1 MLKIE
6 INVEHS
12 KWKKS
17 IPKFD
22 IDIRQAIKKTFK
34 NVLKTSNPCYELS
47 VLLTSDKEIKKL
59 NNKYRKINKM
69 TNVLAFPM
77 DNEPLKN
84 REILGDIAIS
94 LEAIVVEAKKYNI
107 SRRKYLSKMVIHGL
121 LHLLGYDHIK
131 DNDFYIMSKIEKEVF
146 RKIV

>member
-6 INVEHS
+6 INVEYGE
-12 KWKKS
+12 WRKS

-22 IDIRQAIKKTFK
+22 LDIRQAIKKTFK

-47 VLLTSDKEIKKL
+47 ILLTSGKEIKKL
-59 NNKYRKINKM
+59 NNQYRKLNKM

-84 REILGDIAIS
+84 SKILGDIAIS
-94 LEAIVVEAKKYNI
+94 LEAIIVEAKEQKI

-121 LHLLGYDHIK
+121 LHLLGYDHIN
-131 DNDFYIMSKIEKEVF
+131 DNDFLVMNKIEKEVF
-146 RKIV
+146 RKII

>member
-6 INVEHS
+6 INVEYS

-47 VLLTSDKEIKKL
+47 ILLTSGKEIKKL
-59 NNKYRKINKM
+59 NNQYRKINKM
-69 TNVLAFPM
+69 TNVLAFTM
-77 DNEPLKN
+77 DNEPLRNSK
-84 REILGDIAIS
+84 ILGDIAIS
-94 LEAIVVEAKKYNI
+94 LEAIIAEAKEQKI

-131 DNDFYIMSKIEKEVF
+131 DNDFLVMNKIEKEVF
-146 RKIV
+146 RKII

>member
-6 INVEHS
+6 INVDHD

-17 IPKFD
+17 IPKYD

-47 VLLTSDKEIKKL
+47 ILLTSGKEIKKL

-131 DNDFYIMSKIEKEVF
+131 DNDFHIMSKIEEEVF

>member
-6 INVEHS
+6 INVKYD

-17 IPKFD
+17 VPKFEL
-22 IDIRQAIKKTFK
+22 DIRQAIKKTFK
-34 NVLKTSNPCYELS
+34 NVLKTSNPCFELS
-47 VLLTSDKEIKKL
+47 ILLTSGREIKKL
-59 NNKYRKINKM
+59 NNKYRRINKM

-77 DNEPLKN
+77 DNKLSKN
-84 REILGDIAIS
+84 RKLLGDIAIS
-94 LEAIVVEAKKYNI
+94 LESIILEAKKYKI

-121 LHLLGYDHIK
+121 LHLLGYDHI
-131 DNDFYIMSKIEKEVF
+131 DDSDFNVMNKIEKEVF

>member
-6 INVEHS
+6 INVEYGE
-12 KWKKS
+12 WRKS

-22 IDIRQAIKKTFK
+22 LDIKQAIKKTFK
-34 NVLKTSNPCYELS
+34 NVLETSNPCYELS
-47 VLLTSDKEIKKL
+47 ILLTSGEEIKKL
-59 NNKYRKINKM
+59 NNKYRRINKM

-77 DNEPLKN
+77 NNKPLKN
-84 REILGDIAIS
+84 GDILGDIAIS
-94 LEAIVVEAKKYNI
+94 LEAIILEAKKYKI

-131 DNDFYIMSKIEKEVF
+131 DKDFHIMNRIEEEVF

>member
-6 INVEHS
+6 INVEYGE
-12 KWKKS
+12 WRKS

-22 IDIRQAIKKTFK
+22 LDIKQAIKKTFK
-34 NVLKTSNPCYELS
+34 NVLETSNPCYELS
-47 VLLTSDKEIKKL
+47 ILLTSGKEIKKL
-59 NNKYRKINKM
+59 NNKYRRINKM

-77 DNEPLKN
+77 NNKPLKN
-84 REILGDIAIS
+84 GDILGDIAIS
-94 LEAIVVEAKKYNI
+94 LEAIILEAKKYKI

-131 DNDFYIMSKIEKEVF
+131 DKDFHIMNKIEEEVF

>member
-1 MLKIE
+1 VLKIE
-6 INVEHS
+6 INVEHG

-22 IDIRQAIKKTFK
+22 IYIRQAIKKTFK
-34 NVLKTSNPCYELS
+34 I
-47 VLLTSDKEIKKL
+47 LLTSSKEIKKL

-94 LEAIVVEAKKYNI
+94 LEAIIVEAKKYKI

-131 DNDFYIMSKIEKEVF
+131 DNDFHIMSKIEKEVF